1 MGGLL
6 IACAL
11 DFAFCGAVLLAG
23 IGFGGPWFWV
33 AVAYVLYR
41 TLAGFMHGLDGAA
54 GAAGLCLACTE
65 DRCPIERKR

>member
-1 MGGLL
+1 MILL
-6 IACAL
+6 IAFAL

-41 TLAGFMHGLDGAA
+41 FLDGFVGGCRTHAQA
-54 GAAGLCLACTE
+54 EAEA
-65 DRCPIERKR
+65 DKERARLLEARRTR